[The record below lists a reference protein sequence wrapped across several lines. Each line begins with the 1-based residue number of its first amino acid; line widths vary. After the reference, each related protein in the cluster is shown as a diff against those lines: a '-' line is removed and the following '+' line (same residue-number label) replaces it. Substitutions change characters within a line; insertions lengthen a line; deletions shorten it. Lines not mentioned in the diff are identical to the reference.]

1 MKKESIKKLKDGIPY
16 LIVAQTIMLG
26 TITMITIAGSLSK
39 PTIGCRVISSS
50 TFVCIQKQENH
61 AKSN

>member
-1 MKKESIKKLKDGIPY
+1 MKKESVKKLKDGIPY

-50 TFVCIQKQENH
+50 TFVCIQK
-61 AKSN
+61 